1 MKKVSWAGILALI
14 SVGICIVCLI
24 YVVKASD
31 KAKEY
36 VEEIQTAVTKLDY
49 EYAKLKAQELD
60 EFWEEK
66 HTILSMIV
74 HHKNLEEIEESVE
87 LIKTSLENINE
98 DNCIDC
104 EMENTRALS
113 RIKNLRDVEL
123 PSVSNIF

>member
-1 MKKVSWAGILALI
+1 MKKVSWAGILALF
-14 SVGICIVCLI
+14 SVVICIVCLI
-24 YVVKASD
+24 YVVEASD

-36 VEEIQTAVTKLDY
+36 VEEIQAAVTKPDY

-60 EFWEEK
+60 EFWKKK
-66 HTILSMIV
+66 HTFLSMIV

-113 RIKNLRDVEL
+113 RIKHLRDVEL
-123 PSVSNIF
+123 PSISNIF